1 MQQEQQTGTSE
12 QENDHSDIG
21 IKISPAEEI
30 YESNRDMKS
39 DPSNKNAENN
49 MEFDSVP
56 LDVIV
61 QHNSDR
67 DTKRPTRK
75 LKKCSYRK
83 KRGEI
88 TMMDTGIT
96 TDQVLQQSHFSSIL
110 IQQIFKL
117 TRFFLMQQEEQSN
130 SLEQENDQSISQINL
145 IPTEENS
152 ESKNKVNNIP
162 LHGDDRPTLYR
173 SSRIRRIPARYKS
186 QVYENLCNID
196 NLSFITM
203 VN

>member
-1 MQQEQQTGTSE
+1 MDTKTMTDLQEQQTGTSE

-96 TDQVLQQSHFSSIL
+96 TDL
-110 IQQIFKL
+110 
-117 TRFFLMQQEEQSN
+117 QEEQSN

-152 ESKNKVNNIP
+152 ESKNKVNNIL

-186 QVYENLCNID
+186 
-196 NLSFITM
+196 
-203 VN
+203 

>member
-1 MQQEQQTGTSE
+1 MQQEQQTCTSE

-39 DPSNKNAENN
+39 DPSNKNAEIN

-56 LDVIV
+56 LDEIV

-96 TDQVLQQSHFSSIL
+96 TDLVLQQSHFSSIL

-117 TRFFLMQQEEQSN
+117 TSFFLMQQEEQSN
-130 SLEQENDQSISQINL
+130 SLEQENAQSISDMNIIQ
-145 IPTEENS
+145 TEENS
-152 ESKNKVNNIP
+152 ESKNKVENIP
-162 LHGDDRPTLYR
+162 MFLLY
-173 SSRIRRIPARYKS
+173 
-186 QVYENLCNID
+186 
-196 NLSFITM
+196 
-203 VN
+203 

>member
-1 MQQEQQTGTSE
+1 
-12 QENDHSDIG
+12 
-21 IKISPAEEI
+21 
-30 YESNRDMKS
+30 MKS

-96 TDQVLQQSHFSSIL
+96 NDLVLQQPHFSSIL
-110 IQQIFKL
+110 IQ
-117 TRFFLMQQEEQSN
+117 
-130 SLEQENDQSISQINL
+130 
-145 IPTEENS
+145 
-152 ESKNKVNNIP
+152 
-162 LHGDDRPTLYR
+162 
-173 SSRIRRIPARYKS
+173 
-186 QVYENLCNID
+186 
-196 NLSFITM
+196 
-203 VN
+203 

>member
-1 MQQEQQTGTSE
+1 MDTETMTDLQEQQTGTSE

-88 TMMDTGIT
+88 TMMDIGIT
-96 TDQVLQQSHFSSIL
+96 TDL
-110 IQQIFKL
+110 
-117 TRFFLMQQEEQSN
+117 QEEQSN
-130 SLEQENDQSISQINL
+130 SLE
-145 IPTEENS
+145 
-152 ESKNKVNNIP
+152 
-162 LHGDDRPTLYR
+162 
-173 SSRIRRIPARYKS
+173 
-186 QVYENLCNID
+186 
-196 NLSFITM
+196 
-203 VN
+203 

>member
-1 MQQEQQTGTSE
+1 
-12 QENDHSDIG
+12 
-21 IKISPAEEI
+21 
-30 YESNRDMKS
+30 MKS

-56 LDVIV
+56 LYVIV

-96 TDQVLQQSHFSSIL
+96 TDLVLQQSHFSSIL
-110 IQQIFKL
+110 IQ
-117 TRFFLMQQEEQSN
+117 
-130 SLEQENDQSISQINL
+130 
-145 IPTEENS
+145 
-152 ESKNKVNNIP
+152 
-162 LHGDDRPTLYR
+162 
-173 SSRIRRIPARYKS
+173 
-186 QVYENLCNID
+186 
-196 NLSFITM
+196 
-203 VN
+203 